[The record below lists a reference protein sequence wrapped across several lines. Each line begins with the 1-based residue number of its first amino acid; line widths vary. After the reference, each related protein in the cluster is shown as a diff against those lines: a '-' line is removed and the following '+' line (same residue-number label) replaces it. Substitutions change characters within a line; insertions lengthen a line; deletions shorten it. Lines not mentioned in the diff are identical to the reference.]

1 MSDASTAAEF
11 APPRADCVAD
21 SAGGLT
27 FQVVDWARPGP
38 AAGSDAGPDAA
49 LVLVRRG
56 ADPGPEGEVR
66 LPLVPTEGGRLQAA
80 LPSTVPLLEG
90 RWDVHMVFGEAETQ
104 RLAPGLNDLRSL
116 VDRKPG
122 PSTSPLAVRIPY
134 PTKHGNLSLRSW
146 RRTPHAEAGE
156 LRVQGG
162 GLAVRGRLYRVE
174 HPAEWLAGAV
184 AEARLRPE
192 PSRVW
197 TGQLERNGA
206 NAGHGADGA
215 EFSFTLPLA
224 ELADGWKGGEEAW
237 DLWLRPADRD
247 AAPARLAR
255 ILDDVPD
262 KKEIFTYP
270 AQVIAAAHG
279 AAKAGPYYTVNN
291 DLAVR
296 VESA

>member
-1 MSDASTAAEF
+1 MSDPSTADEF

-27 FQVVDWARPGP
+27 FQIADWARPGLD
-38 AAGSDAGPDAA
+38 GGPDAA

-66 LPLVPTEGGRLQAA
+66 LPLAPTEDGRLQAA

-90 RWDVHMVFGEAETQ
+90 RWDVHMARGEAETQ

-146 RRTPHAEAGE
+146 RRAPHAEAGE
-156 LRVQGG
+156 LRVEGG

-184 AEARLRPE
+184 AEARFRSE

-197 TGQLERNGA
+197 TGRLEPDG
-206 NAGHGADGA
+206 GSGADGS

-237 DLWLRPADRD
+237 DLWLRPADPD

-270 AQVIAAAHG
+270 AQPVAAPHG

>member
-134 PTKHGNLSLRSW
+134 PTKHGNLSL
-146 RRTPHAEAGE
+146 
-156 LRVQGG
+156 
-162 GLAVRGRLYRVE
+162 
-174 HPAEWLAGAV
+174 
-184 AEARLRPE
+184 
-192 PSRVW
+192 
-197 TGQLERNGA
+197 
-206 NAGHGADGA
+206 
-215 EFSFTLPLA
+215 
-224 ELADGWKGGEEAW
+224 
-237 DLWLRPADRD
+237 
-247 AAPARLAR
+247 
-255 ILDDVPD
+255 
-262 KKEIFTYP
+262 
-270 AQVIAAAHG
+270 
-279 AAKAGPYYTVNN
+279 
-291 DLAVR
+291 
-296 VESA
+296 

>member
-1 MSDASTAAEF
+1 MKPSETAAATAADTPAAF

-27 FQVVDWARPGP
+27 FHVTDWVRPGTE
-38 AAGSDAGPDAA
+38 AGSDAA

-56 ADPGPEGEVR
+56 ADSGREDEVR
-66 LPLVPTEGGRLQAA
+66 LPLVPAEDGRLQAA
-80 LPSTVPLLEG
+80 LPSTVPLPEG
-90 RWDVHMVFGEAETQ
+90 RWDVHMALGEAGQQ

-116 VDRKPG
+116 VDRRPG

-146 RRTPHAEAGE
+146 RRAPHAEAAE
-156 LRVQGG
+156 LRVEGG

-184 AEARLRPE
+184 AEARFRTE

-197 TGQLERNGA
+197 TGPLEVEGGA
-206 NAGHGADGA
+206 GGT

-237 DLWLRPADRD
+237 DLWLRPADPD

-255 ILDDVPD
+255 ILDDIPD

-270 AQVIAAAHG
+270 TQPVAAPHG
-279 AAKAGPYYTVNN
+279 AAEAGPYYTVNN

>member
-1 MSDASTAAEF
+1 MTENLNQADQADTVAAF
-11 APPRADCVAD
+11 ALPRADCVAD

-27 FQVVDWARPGP
+27 FHVTDWVRPGTQ
-38 AAGSDAGPDAA
+38 AGPDAA

-56 ADPGPEGEVR
+56 AAPGPEDEVR
-66 LPLVPTEGGRLQAA
+66 LPLVPTEDGGLQAA
-80 LPSTVPLLEG
+80 LPSTVPLPEG
-90 RWDVHMVFGEAETQ
+90 RWDVHATLGEAESQ

-116 VDRKPG
+116 VDRRPG

-146 RRTPHAEAGE
+146 RRAPHAEAGE
-156 LRVQGG
+156 LRVEGG
-162 GLAVRGRLYRVE
+162 GLVVRGRLYRVE
-174 HPAEWLAGAV
+174 HPAQWLADAV
-184 AEARLRPE
+184 AEARFRTE

-197 TGQLERNGA
+197 TGRLVA
-206 NAGHGADGA
+206 DGADGA

-237 DLWLRPADRD
+237 DLWLRPAGPD

-255 ILDDVPD
+255 ILDDIPD

-270 AQVIAAAHG
+270 AQSVAAPHG